1 VDKGFYEVE
10 GLREKS
16 SKREDIIGD
25 YEILVSQFVSDLN
38 ILLKGISSPLISS
51 SNPCFLKVP
60 SAHNSTTDWQLSL
73 YYMSF

>member
-1 VDKGFYEVE
+1 MDKGFYEVE

-38 ILLKGISSPLISS
+38 ILL
-51 SNPCFLKVP
+51 FL
-60 SAHNSTTDWQLSL
+60 SATTLVNTEDWQLSL